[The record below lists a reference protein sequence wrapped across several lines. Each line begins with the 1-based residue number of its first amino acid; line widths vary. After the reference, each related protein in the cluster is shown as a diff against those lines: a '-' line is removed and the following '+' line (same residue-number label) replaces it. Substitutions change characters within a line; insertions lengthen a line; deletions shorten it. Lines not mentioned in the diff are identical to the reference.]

1 MEELRIKVLGG
12 IQVQLGGETIEFS
25 RHKATALL
33 VYLTVTGERQS
44 REALATLFWPENTQA
59 RAYANLRQA
68 IWEIRR
74 SLGDDW
80 LEVTRES
87 IANELKG

>member
-12 IQVQLGGETIEFS
+12 IQVQLGGKTIEFS

-44 REALATLFWPENTQA
+44 RGVIALRSGRATHGFILLKTVYTGRMNMTEDWQA
-59 RAYANLRQA
+59 GWRCVGK
-68 IWEIRR
+68 E
-74 SLGDDW
+74 G
-80 LEVTRES
+80 
-87 IANELKG
+87 K